1 MSSEWKDGYICI
13 HALDVTNT
21 KKKKTVAKHEKS
33 QLLYYFFRM
42 SVFINV

>member
-1 MSSEWKDGYICI
+1 MSSQWKDGYICI

-21 KKKKTVAKHEKS
+21 KKTVAKHEKS
-33 QLLYYFFRM
+33 QLLYYFFRT

>member
-21 KKKKTVAKHEKS
+21 KKKTVAKHEKS